1 MGKIDLASVLWPSS
15 LMLRRLG
22 ATQGVGFSMG
32 GARISAISS
41 EAASGCAGRFRA
53 Q

>member
-15 LMLRRLG
+15 LMFTTTWCDIRSWVRNGRCQYLGSFVGSRIWLR
-22 ATQGVGFSMG
+22 
-32 GARISAISS
+32 
-41 EAASGCAGRFRA
+41 GRFRA